1 MFSHKKSHTKLPFG
15 FTLTE
20 LIVVISILAILATIS
35 FISIGN
41 YFSSARDSARSMD
54 IASIS
59 KSMELFMVKTNN
71 YPPPD
76 NGKVITFSGGELWT
90 QGTIG
95 DGVMRMLG
103 NVNKKVLDPKFG
115 NEYTYS
121 LLASIPG
128 TNSKRAYTIA

>member
-59 KSMELFMVKTNN
+59 KSMELFMVQTSN

-76 NGKVITFSGGELWT
+76 NGKVITFSG
-90 QGTIG
+90 
-95 DGVMRMLG
+95 
-103 NVNKKVLDPKFG
+103 
-115 NEYTYS
+115 
-121 LLASIPG
+121 
-128 TNSKRAYTIA
+128 